1 MSELRKRMEALV
13 TGPDAR
19 QEAADEASDGDLPL
33 ANLKPLIQQL
43 LLGMQAIGLDSS
55 NDDDVESYLKM
66 LKMVATTK
74 KAMFMTAMK
83 QFSGSRATRAVK
95 AAKMSL

>member
-13 TGPDAR
+13 AGPNTR
-19 QEAADEASDGDLPL
+19 QEAADEAADSDLP
-33 ANLKPLIQQL
+33 LKPLIQQL
-43 LLGMQAIGLDSS
+43 LLGMQAIGVDAG
-55 NDDDVESYLKM
+55 DDDAVEEYLKT

-74 KAMFMTAMK
+74 KAMFMTALK

-95 AAKMSL
+95 AAKASL